1 MANSRA
7 NLKPV
12 AGSGT
17 FVAWLRR
24 TLPFLSIAIVIGV
37 AYDGSIFYGRWRDA
51 RAGAKAV
58 AAKEAQY
65 DRSIVEVLGGDRLK
79 ILDFYASPPT
89 IRRGQHATI
98 CYGVNAAQS
107 VRIDPPVEQLHPAV
121 SRCLQVS
128 PQRNTDYKLTVADS
142 AGHTLS
148 QSLTIEVA
156 R

>member
-1 MANSRA
+1 M
-7 NLKPV
+7 

-24 TLPFLSIAIVIGV
+24 ALPFLSIAIVIGV
-37 AYDGSIFYGRWRDA
+37 VYDGSIFYGRWRDA

-58 AAKEAQY
+58 AAKEAQD
-65 DRSIVEVLGGDRLK
+65 DRGIVDALGGDRLK

-89 IRRGQHATI
+89 VRRGEHSLI
-98 CYGVNAAQS
+98 CYGVNAAQT

-121 SRCLQVS
+121 SHCLQVTPEQS
-128 PQRNTDYKLTVADS
+128 TDYKLTIGDS

-148 QSLTIEVA
+148 QSLTIQVA

>member
-1 MANSRA
+1 
-7 NLKPV
+7 V

-24 TLPFLSIAIVIGV
+24 ALPFLSIAIVIGV
-37 AYDGSIFYGRWRDA
+37 VYDGSIFYGRWRDA

-58 AAKEAQY
+58 AAKEAQD
-65 DRSIVEVLGGDRLK
+65 DRGIVDALGGDRLK

-89 IRRGQHATI
+89 VRRGEHSLI
-98 CYGVNAAQS
+98 CYGVNAAQT

-121 SRCLQVS
+121 SHCLQVTPEQS
-128 PQRNTDYKLTVADS
+128 TDYKLTIGDS

-148 QSLTIEVA
+148 QSLTIQVA

>member
-1 MANSRA
+1 M
-7 NLKPV
+7 

-24 TLPFLSIAIVIGV
+24 ALPFLSIAIVIGV
-37 AYDGSIFYGRWRDA
+37 VYDGSIFYGRWRDA

-58 AAKEAQY
+58 AAKEAQD
-65 DRSIVEVLGGDRLK
+65 DRGIVDALGGDRLK

-89 IRRGQHATI
+89 VRRGEHSLI
-98 CYGVNAAQS
+98 CYGVNAAQT

-121 SRCLQVS
+121 SHCLQVTPEQS
-128 PQRNTDYKLTVADS
+128 TDYKLTIGDA

-148 QSLTIEVA
+148 QSLTIQVA

>member
-1 MANSRA
+1 
-7 NLKPV
+7 V

-24 TLPFLSIAIVIGV
+24 ALPFLSIAIVIGV
-37 AYDGSIFYGRWRDA
+37 VYDGSIFYGRWRDA

-58 AAKEAQY
+58 AAKEAQD
-65 DRSIVEVLGGDRLK
+65 DRGIVDALGGDRLK

-89 IRRGQHATI
+89 VRRGEHSLI
-98 CYGVNAAQS
+98 CYGVNAAQT

-121 SRCLQVS
+121 SHCLQVTPEQS
-128 PQRNTDYKLTVADS
+128 TDYKLTIGDA

-148 QSLTIEVA
+148 QSLTIQVA